1 MFTEEDSTTITNE
14 DKKIS
19 NKKNSAFLKIVAKTF
34 EAGDFL
40 NIFVR
45 FWAFRGSFSYKKFSY
60 KKKYVMNFKS
70 VSVYEFNFLNLLQ
83 KSIFCQIYN
92 HGIL

>member
-1 MFTEEDSTTITNE
+1 MFTEEDSTIIANE

-19 NKKNSAFLKIVAKTF
+19 NKKNSVFLKIVAKTF

-45 FWAFRGSFSYKKFSY
+45 FWAF
-60 KKKYVMNFKS
+60 
-70 VSVYEFNFLNLLQ
+70 
-83 KSIFCQIYN
+83 
-92 HGIL
+92 